1 MTVVTGRRRIG
12 KTSLILKALE
22 DTPAVYLFVS
32 KKNEADLCRDF
43 SAAISESLGLYVSE
57 EIGTFQSLFKT
68 IMELSVQKSF
78 SLIIDEFQ
86 DFTAVNPSIYSSMQ
100 HIWDLNKNKTRINLV
115 LAGSVYSLMEKIF
128 RNSKEPLF
136 GRADN
141 IINLDAFDTGAMKEI
156 LKDHRPKYSN
166 DELLAFYTF
175 TGGIPKYMEL
185 FCDNKILT
193 INGMI
198 DFMIRDNSLFIE
210 EGRFLLIEEFGRDY
224 GLYFSILSAVSRG
237 INTQGAIQ
245 SYLGNTVISGHI
257 KRLIE
262 DYRIL
267 SRRRPLLAKEG
278 TQTVRL
284 EITDNFLQFWFRF
297 IDRYRSLTEMKN
309 FEALRKIIKAD
320 YTTYSGLIL
329 ERYFRKSLAESGE
342 YRDIGGWWKGGR
354 SPATKPGPLDQ
365 NEIDILALTLEEDK
379 AIAIEVKRQKKN
391 FRPDLLEAKTEY
403 IKQKVLPGYKID
415 CLGLTLE
422 DM

>member
-1 MTVVTGRRRIG
+1 
-12 KTSLILKALE
+12 
-22 DTPAVYLFVS
+22 
-32 KKNEADLCRDF
+32 
-43 SAAISESLGLYVSE
+43 
-57 EIGTFQSLFKT
+57 
-68 IMELSVQKSF
+68 
-78 SLIIDEFQ
+78 
-86 DFTAVNPSIYSSMQ
+86 
-100 HIWDLNKNKTRINLV
+100 
-115 LAGSVYSLMEKIF
+115 
-128 RNSKEPLF
+128 
-136 GRADN
+136 
-141 IINLDAFDTGAMKEI
+141 MKEI

-245 SYLGNTVISGHI
+245 SYLGDTVISGHI

-278 TQTVRL
+278 TQTMRL
-284 EITDNFLQFWFRF
+284 EITDNFLRFWFRY

-329 ERYFRKSLAESGE
+329 ERYFRKLLAESGE

-354 SPATKPGPLDQ
+354 GAGTAAKPGPLDQ
-365 NEIDILALTLEEDK
+365 NEIDILALTLEADR

-391 FRPDLLEAKTEY
+391 FRRDLLEAKTEY
-403 IKQKVLPGYKID
+403 IKQKVLPGYSIE
-415 CLGLTLE
+415 CLCLTLE